1 MKKIKNESQLLTK
14 ALQVGRI
21 YAIKRGFKDL
31 KQETSMKHKVECI
44 YRLLVQDNFIQPL
57 AKDQENIVN
66 MKHKLVLWV
75 MRQLPKDDPL
85 QRKPDISKA
94 KALLEWS
101 PKTKRK
107 KGLLKTYEYFKTIG
121 SDELIIKPK
130 IFC

>member
-1 MKKIKNESQLLTK
+1 MIDFANEIVKLTGTKSKI
-14 ALQVGRI
+14 I
-21 YAIKRGFKDL
+21 FK
-31 KQETSMKHKVECI
+31 
-44 YRLLVQDNFIQPL
+44 P
-57 AKDQENIVN
+57 
-66 MKHKLVLWV
+66 
-75 MRQLPKDDPL
+75 LPKDDPKK
-85 QRKPDISKA
+85 RRPDISKA